1 MNILVLCS
9 ISSCFV
15 MFLHPAVVDGEQGGW
30 GVARGGE
37 EAGAPGGAGQL
48 QGGQL
53 SSPHRHLHQAH
64 PGQSSGGGGGIL
76 TCLLFTLA
84 AFRIQSPE
92 AKSKV
97 HVWGIKSTLA

>member
-15 MFLHPAVVDGEQGGW
+15 MFLHPAVDGEQGGW

-37 EAGAPGGAGQL
+37 EAGAPGWAGQL

-53 SSPHRHLHQAH
+53 SRPHRHLHQAH
-64 PGQSSGGGGGIL
+64 PGQSSGGGAIL
-76 TCLLFTLA
+76 TCLVFLLA
-84 AFRIQSPE
+84 ALQIQSPE
-92 AKSKV
+92 LEFLESL
-97 HVWGIKSTLA
+97 WGLGTKEE